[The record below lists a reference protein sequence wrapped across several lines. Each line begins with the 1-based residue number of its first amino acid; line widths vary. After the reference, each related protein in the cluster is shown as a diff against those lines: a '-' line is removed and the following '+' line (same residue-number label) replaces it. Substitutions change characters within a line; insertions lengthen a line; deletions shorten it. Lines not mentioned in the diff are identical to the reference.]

1 MLIIQKNRMFKSLAK
16 LWRYSLTVMAV
27 SLSYVHV
34 AMGCATVT
42 TIEDT
47 NPNVTIHLKSS
58 QSQSNVRRLF
68 SITQNVDF
76 SKCTITSNSLRI
88 DSFIYGSQ
96 WSFSSTGRI
105 FTATKNEAWCRDFS
119 TGCSGT
125 TENGLG
131 VIYEVGNSACAHTGA
146 RSHMA
151 KDSGKLIIK
160 NVCGSLRV
168 KTTYYRN
175 RWAPGDGVTNFS
187 IKAPDFLTF
196 KDVGSGAE
204 YFTLSGSYAANFT
217 YSNPTCSINVSPAT
231 VSLPAIT
238 TEDINKVTTDGQAVG
253 SKTPFTFA
261 IKGCNNSQHTLAK
274 GVLRWTY
281 ANPSDDKTSMLDK
294 SNKKLGVRLRIET
307 DTSVLDTK
315 NNPLGT
321 TVKSGVAYQAALSGA
336 TPTVVGH
343 KIGFIRDTSSPGTIG
358 QFDAAA
364 TFDLFYK

>member
-27 SLSYVHV
+27 SLSYVHM

-58 QSQSNVRRLF
+58 ASQSNVRTLF

-76 SKCTITSNSLRI
+76 SKCTITSNWLRI

-96 WSFSSTGRI
+96 FSFSSTGRV

-146 RSHMA
+146 RSHMT

-175 RWAPGDGVTNFS
+175 RWAPGAGVTNFS

-196 KDVGSGAE
+196 KDEGSGAV
-204 YFTLSGSYAANFT
+204 YFTLSGNYAANFT

-261 IKGCNNSQHTLAK
+261 ITGCNTSQHTFAK
-274 GVLRWTY
+274 VLRWTY
-281 ANPSDDKTSMLDK
+281 ANPSNDKTSMLDK
-294 SNKKLGVRLRIET
+294 NNKKLGVRLRIET

-343 KIGFIRDTSSPGTIG
+343 KIGFVRDTSSPGTIG